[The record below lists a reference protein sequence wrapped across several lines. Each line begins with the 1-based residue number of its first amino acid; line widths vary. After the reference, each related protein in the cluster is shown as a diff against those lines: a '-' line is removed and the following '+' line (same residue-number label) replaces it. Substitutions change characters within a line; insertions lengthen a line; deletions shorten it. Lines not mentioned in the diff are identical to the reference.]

1 MQTLRR
7 AVDDPRRDDLPP
19 HLTLVPPINL
29 GDDAYRSAR
38 ALLRSVAGSSS
49 VFELQVG
56 PAGSFAPATPTLHLE
71 LQGDTESLASLRA
84 RVRTGP
90 FDRDDLWPFHPHVT
104 LREELLDPEPTVA
117 AEVLRGTLGP
127 WRVDRLHLLEQRRD
141 DDGRRRW
148 VPVAEEPFGPAV
160 VVGRGGVELELRC
173 TTMIDETAVDL
184 LGGAGPAVD
193 PFGSDLVVAATEP
206 RSLPD
211 AAPLGLAVG
220 RLSGPAQA
228 DTAQAEIAQA
238 DTAQAGTDRVAHLR
252 TVTVDESARRQG
264 IGRQL
269 LRRWCHEAAARGAS
283 VVLTPVG
290 GDQLDDLLA
299 AEGFVQVGTTHVRQ
313 LASE

>member
-38 ALLRSVAGSSS
+38 ALLRSVAASSS
-49 VFELQVG
+49 AFELQVG

-104 LREELLDPEPTVA
+104 LREEQLDPEPTVA

-173 TTMIDETAVDL
+173 TTMIDETAVEL
-184 LGGAGPAVD
+184 LGGEGPVVD
-193 PFGSDLVVAATEP
+193 PFGSDLVVVATEP

-220 RLSGPAQA
+220 RLTG
-228 DTAQAEIAQA
+228 TALAGTALA
-238 DTAQAGTDRVAHLR
+238 STAQAGTDRVAHLR
-252 TVTVDESARRQG
+252 TVTVDGSARRQG

-269 LRRWCHEAAARGAS
+269 LRRWCHEAAARGAG

-290 GDQLDDLLA
+290 GDELDDLLA
-299 AEGFVQVGTTHVRQ
+299 AEGFVQVGMTHVRQ